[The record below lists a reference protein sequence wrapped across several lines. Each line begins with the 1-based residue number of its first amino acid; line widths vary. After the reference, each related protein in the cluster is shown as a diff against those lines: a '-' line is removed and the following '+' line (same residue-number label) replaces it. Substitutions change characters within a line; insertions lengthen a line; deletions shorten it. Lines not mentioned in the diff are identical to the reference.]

1 MVQEKDH
8 GGFPHVHLLRLPCEF
23 AGDRGTVPICP
34 PATTDNDARRD
45 AVTQCRTRT
54 ENPADL
60 AGQGSPFSRP
70 PFFPSFLSASLRLCV
85 RYNSFL
91 GRMLHTSIQSP
102 HPRSSTEGLRPGW
115 IAFDAFLGT
124 GGNIRPL
131 PRLSSPLRWH
141 PRCGRRPLPLHR
153 RRTRR
158 FGRPFASWH
167 PKSMVDQ
174 EKVPDTIPFHG
185 T

>member
-1 MVQEKDH
+1 MPPCPIFKTPLDPCLFH
-8 GGFPHVHLLRLPCEF
+8 TNLKYGSSGFCVLSCAMGALPPAPRHLSLWAKR
-23 AGDRGTVPICP
+23 GDRGTVPICPLFVP

-115 IAFDAFLGT
+115 IAFDALQDT
-124 GGNIRPL
+124 GRNIRPA
-131 PRLSSPLRWH
+131 PEDRSPS
-141 PRCGRRPLPLHR
+141 PPAP
-153 RRTRR
+153 
-158 FGRPFASWH
+158 
-167 PKSMVDQ
+167 SMR
-174 EKVPDTIPFHG
+174 
-185 T
+185 